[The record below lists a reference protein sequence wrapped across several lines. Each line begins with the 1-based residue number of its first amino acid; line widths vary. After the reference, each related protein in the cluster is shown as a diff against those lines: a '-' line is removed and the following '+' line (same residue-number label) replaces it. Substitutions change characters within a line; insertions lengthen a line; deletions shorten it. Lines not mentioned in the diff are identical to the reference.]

1 MGLSLSDIIE
11 FHSYLRKT
19 KYRGRLRGAQQAAR
33 LLRVNEAEE
42 LGEQRIAHLA
52 IITFL
57 AMLRV
62 DEVDLALVD
71 PFGRQIVQEARSGYM
86 MRLTAQDAGG
96 CSRLIKEMQTEQLD
110 SINAIVFL
118 SFVLVTGNAAGNGAD
133 GFLAALAA

>member
-1 MGLSLSDIIE
+1 
-11 FHSYLRKT
+11 
-19 KYRGRLRGAQQAAR
+19 
-33 LLRVNEAEE
+33 
-42 LGEQRIAHLA
+42 
-52 IITFL
+52 
-57 AMLRV
+57 
-62 DEVDLALVD
+62 
-71 PFGRQIVQEARSGYM
+71 M